1 MFTLNSITATV
12 YFTRPDLRPPPP
24 TTIHINQ
31 KEVLDFFFF
40 GYSVYTL
47 PLTRPADRP
56 CLHHAGVCK
65 DIFELVGRGAYLK
78 AVSKALHGRS
88 AERASGGVNAVAV
101 EGEIKNFFIRG
112 APMEREG

>member
-1 MFTLNSITATV
+1 MLTKLYGSCSILCKT
-12 YFTRPDLRPPPP
+12 PPLP
-24 TTIHINQ
+24 TIHNNQ

-40 GYSVYTL
+40 DYSVCTL

-88 AERASGGVNAVAV
+88 AERASEGV
-101 EGEIKNFFIRG
+101 
-112 APMEREG
+112 